1 MFGFCYLLR
10 DIVVSIAAF
19 TCAVLWEI
27 SLQVNFIG
35 AFPFWLLGT
44 VLVVGRG
51 RAEMPVRPLP

>member
-44 VLVVGRG
+44 VLVVVRG